1 MTVRVTTLKSA
12 SAGAYYVEQLPS
24 YYLDSG
30 EPRGVWFGDG
40 AARLGL
46 VGEVDDDAFL
56 AVMAGMDPRQPARAL
71 GRRYDDDSVRG
82 FDVTCSAPKSVSVL
96 WALGDEHVRAEV
108 LAAHDAALEA
118 MVGWMER
125 HAHTRYRIA
134 GQVAVVDAEG
144 IVAARFRQH
153 TSRALD
159 PQLHTHVVIAN
170 RVASPDGRWLA
181 LDARTIKYD
190 QRTLSALYHAGLRA
204 ELTDRLGVRWQTPER
219 GIAELADIPEV
230 VRVEFSQRTG
240 DVERRIAEKLDR
252 FTETM
257 EREPTVRERW
267 RLEREAVLDS
277 RPAKPHGTTASE
289 LHSAWSEQVRALGL
303 DPVSVVTD
311 ALDVVEPAPLV
322 SRASEW
328 SDHTLQALTEQQS
341 TWRPAEITRELAA
354 WVPTTTGMAAEE
366 LSAWLEQASE
376 RLANAECVDVSRPVP
391 HGVLLRHDGRPVT
404 EAATDRALTT
414 QAILDQEAALID
426 WVDRRLV
433 HDGTD
438 NPHAAERSDRTL
450 SVGQAH
456 TAAATA
462 GHADI
467 VLVVGPAG
475 TGKTTA
481 LTPAVE
487 QLRAEG
493 RPVLGV
499 APSATAAE
507 VLGTETG
514 VVADTID
521 KLLIEHRLPRP
532 PDHVYDLPVGSTVI
546 VDEAGMV
553 ATPKLAELADLADVK
568 GWRVVLVGDP
578 LQFSAVGRG
587 GMFGLL
593 TETFGAIE
601 LDRVHRFTNRWER
614 DASLQLRRGDQVVV
628 DTYDDHG
635 RLHGGTPEGIERAA
649 VSQWWRHRQAGDDV
663 LLMAPT
669 NETVDRLNHRAQAL
683 RLRAGELDP
692 AGRTLRI
699 GNATLH
705 VGDEIATRQNDRQLR
720 TDQGDMVRNRA
731 RWTITHIHP
740 DQTVTVMGQ
749 SGVVRLPAPYVRD
762 HVELAYAS
770 TGHAAQGRTVKH
782 ALVVIDKPTDLRNL
796 YVPMTR
802 GTESN
807 HAYLAVTGE
816 QTARDAFAQ
825 CLSTDWVDRPAHE
838 RQAELAGQ
846 QLHHP
851 GLLDPHRLRQ
861 MLDRRT
867 EILEQLIDARETT
880 ETFPAAIAAAEKDHR
895 AAESEF
901 ADLRH
906 TLDEA
911 RATVAEY
918 DRPLKR
924 RRHADDLAKAQ
935 RAVDDLRRLIDRAVG
950 VVDEHAGRI
959 EQLQTALTVAR
970 RTVEDSSP
978 LRPELDHLDAVLDR
992 DARGRARHARLDPD
1006 RALGDRPGELAAAL
1020 GWDRVIGER
1029 AQREAAFPQ
1038 GSSLTDLLADLGN
1051 LSLSVA
1057 DEASRGVPLA
1067 TGIDLDL

>member
-1 MTVRVTTLKSA
+1 MTARVTTLKSA
-12 SAGAYYVEQLPS
+12 SACAYYLEQLPS

-46 VGEVDDDAFL
+46 AGEVDDDAFL
-56 AVMAGMDPRQPARAL
+56 AVMAGMDPRQPERAL

-96 WALGDEHVRAEV
+96 WALGDDHVRGEV
-108 LAAHDAALEA
+108 LAAHDAAVEA
-118 MVGWMER
+118 MVGWIER

-204 ELTDRLGVRWQTPER
+204 ELTDRLGVRWQEPER
-219 GIAELADIPEV
+219 GIAELADVPEA

-267 RLEREAVLDS
+267 RLEREAVVDS

-289 LHSAWSEQVRALGL
+289 LHSVWSDQVRALGL
-303 DPVSVVTD
+303 EPVSVVSD
-311 ALDVVEPAPLV
+311 AVDVVEPAPLV
-322 SRASEW
+322 SRDSEW

-354 WVPTTTGMAAEE
+354 WIPTTTGMAAGE

-376 RLANAECVDVSRPVP
+376 RLADAECVDVSRPVP
-391 HGVLLRHDGRPVT
+391 HGVLLRRDGRPVT

-433 HDGTD
+433 DDGTD
-438 NPHAAERSDRTL
+438 NPDAADRSQRTL
-450 SVGQAH
+450 SVGQVH

-493 RPVLGV
+493 RPVFGV

-546 VDEAGMV
+546 VDEAGMIP
-553 ATPKLAELADLADVK
+553 TPKLAELADLADDK

-601 LDRVHRFTNRWER
+601 LDRVHRFTNPWER
-614 DASLQLRRGDQVVV
+614 QASLQLRRGDQTVV

-635 RLHGGTPEGIERAA
+635 RLHAGTPDGIERAA
-649 VSQWWRHRQAGDDV
+649 VSHWWRHRRAGHDV

-669 NETVDRLNHRAQAL
+669 NETVDRLNHRAQAF
-683 RLRAGELDP
+683 RLRADELDS
-692 AGRTLRI
+692 AGRSIRI
-699 GNATLH
+699 GDTTLY
-705 VGDEIATRQNDRQLR
+705 VGDEIATRHNDRRLR
-720 TDQGDMVRNRA
+720 TDQGEMVRNRA

-740 DQTVTVMGQ
+740 DQTITATGP
-749 SGVVRLPAPYVRD
+749 SGTVRLPAPYVRD

-770 TGHAAQGRTVKH
+770 TGHAAQGRTVQH

-825 CLSTDWVDRPAHE
+825 CLTTDWIDRPAHE
-838 RQAELAGQ
+838 RQAELNGQ
-846 QLHHP
+846 RLHHP
-851 GLLDPHRLRQ
+851 GLLDPARLRQ
-861 MLDRRT
+861 MLDRRS

-880 ETFPAAIAAAEKDHR
+880 ETFPVAIAAAKKEHR
-895 AAESEF
+895 AAETKL
-901 ADLRH
+901 ADLRQK
-906 TLDEA
+906 LVDVEA
-911 RATVAEY
+911 TIAEY

-924 RRHADDLAKAQ
+924 RRHADDLTEAR
-935 RAVDDLRRLIDRAVG
+935 RAVDELPRLIDRAEV
-950 VVDEHAGRI
+950 VVDALAGRAG
-959 EQLQTALTVAR
+959 QLQTALNAAR
-970 RTVEDSSP
+970 RTIDQASP
-978 LRPELDHLDAVLDR
+978 LLPELAHLDAVLDR
-992 DARGRARHARLDPD
+992 DARARARHARLDP
-1006 RALGDRPGELAAAL
+1006 AHSSGERPRDLATGL
-1020 GWDRVIGER
+1020 EWDRVVGER
-1029 AQREAAFPQ
+1029 AQHTAAYPEAPA
-1038 GSSLTDLLADLGN
+1038 LADLLANLGQH
-1051 LSLSVA
+1051 SV
-1057 DEASRGVPLA
+1057 DVDPGVPLDPNV
-1067 TGIDLDL
+1067 GFELDL